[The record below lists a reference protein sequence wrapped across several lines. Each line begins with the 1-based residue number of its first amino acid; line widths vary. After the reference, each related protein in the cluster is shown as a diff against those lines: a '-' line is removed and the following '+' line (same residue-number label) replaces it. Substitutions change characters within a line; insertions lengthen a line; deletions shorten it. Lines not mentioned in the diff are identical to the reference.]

1 MPGAISDSSTL
12 IHLAEIKRLYLLRE
26 FHKKIFIAQAVWKE
40 VVQEGREWPG
50 SSEVEQGRQAGWI
63 EVVDPANRP
72 LINLLQRDLHEG

>member
-12 IHLAEIKRLYLLRE
+12 IHLAKIKRLHLLRE

-50 SSEVEQGRQAGWI
+50 SSDVEQGR
-63 EVVDPANRP
+63 
-72 LINLLQRDLHEG
+72 